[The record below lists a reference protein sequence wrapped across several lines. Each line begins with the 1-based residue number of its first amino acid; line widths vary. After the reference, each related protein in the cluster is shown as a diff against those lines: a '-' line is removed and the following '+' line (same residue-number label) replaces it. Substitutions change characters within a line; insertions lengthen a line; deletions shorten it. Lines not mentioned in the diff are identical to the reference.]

1 MNITYLIGN
10 GFDISCGLKTRYVD
24 FINEYLE
31 AEPDDPDI
39 RNFKKLIADDYCT
52 WSDAELAFGLL
63 TEKIENATKFRKCF
77 RDFLIGLNAYFIKQ
91 EASFNCSAIS
101 NEESTTFL
109 TGLKHFHILLKEESK
124 EILESCVGSTDK
136 NHLTYNFIIFNYTGL
151 FEKILRCSIP
161 ENSNDLGFI
170 KIGTKTY
177 PCQLGSIEYAH
188 GSLSSPPLIFGVND
202 PEQISH
208 SILRNNRQLIQT
220 MVKPVESLDTR
231 ANSYNRCKKLIQKSD
246 IICTYGMSIGA
257 TDSTWWNEILTRL
270 STEEHTN
277 LLIYQWNP
285 DCNKTL
291 AGDIIKETKKCKNKL
306 IKSAKVD
313 FEVVTGVK
321 ERIHVLINENPFHI
335 SMHV

>member
-31 AEPDDPDI
+31 VESDDPDI

-52 WSDAELAFGLL
+52 WSDAELAFGQL
-63 TEKIENATKFRKCF
+63 TEKIESATKFRKCF
-77 RDFLIGLNAYFIKQ
+77 RDFLIGLNTYFTKQ
-91 EASFNCSAIS
+91 EASFDCDAIS

-109 TGLKHFHILLKEESK
+109 AGLKHFHVLLKEESK
-124 EILESCVGSTDK
+124 EILEACVGNGDR
-136 NHLTYNFIIFNYTGL
+136 NHVTYNFIIFNYTGL

-161 ENSNDLGFI
+161 ENSNDLGSI
-170 KIGTKTY
+170 QIGTKEY
-177 PCQLGSIEYAH
+177 PCLLGSLEYAH

-202 PEQISH
+202 PDQISH

-220 MVKPVESLDTR
+220 MVKPIESHDTR
-231 ANSYNRCKKLIQKSD
+231 LNAYNRCKKMIQESD
-246 IICTYGMSIGA
+246 IICTFGMSIGA

-270 STEEHTN
+270 SKNDCAN
-277 LLIYQWNP
+277 LLIHQWNLE
-285 DCNKTL
+285 CNKTL
-291 AGDIIKETKKCKNKL
+291 AGDITRETRKCKNKL

-321 ERIHVLINENPFHI
+321 NRIHVLINENPFHI
-335 SMHV
+335 SMHI

>member
-31 AEPDDPDI
+31 VESDDPDI

-52 WSDAELAFGLL
+52 WSDAELAFGQL
-63 TEKIENATKFRKCF
+63 TEKIESATKFRKCF
-77 RDFLIGLNAYFIKQ
+77 RDFLIGLNTYFTKQ
-91 EASFNCSAIS
+91 EASFDCDAIS

-109 TGLKHFHILLKEESK
+109 AGLKHFHVLLKEESK
-124 EILESCVGSTDK
+124 EILEACVGNGDR
-136 NHLTYNFIIFNYTGL
+136 NHVTYNFIIFNYTGL

-161 ENSNDLGFI
+161 ENSNDLGSI
-170 KIGTKTY
+170 QIGTKEY
-177 PCQLGSIEYAH
+177 PCLLGSLEYAH

-202 PEQISH
+202 PDQISH

-220 MVKPVESLDTR
+220 MVKPIESHDTR
-231 ANSYNRCKKLIQKSD
+231 FNAYNRCKKLIQESD
-246 IICTYGMSIGA
+246 IICTFGMSIGA

-270 STEEHTN
+270 SKNDCAN
-277 LLIYQWNP
+277 LLIHQWNLE
-285 DCNKTL
+285 CNKTL
-291 AGDIIKETKKCKNKL
+291 AGDITRETRKCKNKL

-321 ERIHVLINENPFHI
+321 NRIHVLINENPFHI